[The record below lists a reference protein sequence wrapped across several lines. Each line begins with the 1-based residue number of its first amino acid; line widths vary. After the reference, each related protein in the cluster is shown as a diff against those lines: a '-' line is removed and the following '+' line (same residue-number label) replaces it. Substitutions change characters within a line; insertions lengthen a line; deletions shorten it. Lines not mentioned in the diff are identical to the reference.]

1 MDLNTKFCSLYCILI
16 KWFSYV
22 FFSFPETKLLDDI
35 DLSTNEALQTFKKS
49 LIAKIRSVDR
59 LEKRPFYLNFV
70 EDLTRELCQ
79 NRKYEL
85 PIFVFFSL
93 DLYTGYGDTTVQA

>member
-1 MDLNTKFCSLYCILI
+1 MPSSVPCIWM
-16 KWFSYV
+16 KCFSYD
-22 FFSFPETKLLDDI
+22 FFSIPETKLLDDI

-79 NRKYEL
+79 NRKYEMQS
-85 PIFVFFSL
+85 VFFSL
-93 DLYTGYGDTTVQA
+93 SLC